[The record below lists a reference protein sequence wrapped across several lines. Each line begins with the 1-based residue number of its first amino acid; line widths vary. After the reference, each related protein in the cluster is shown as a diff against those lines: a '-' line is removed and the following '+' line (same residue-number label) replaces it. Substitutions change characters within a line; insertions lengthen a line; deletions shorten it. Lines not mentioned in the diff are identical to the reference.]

1 MPAESQLIIFV
12 TVIGIWD
19 SYKIVVINLDKIVL
33 CQLDRTN
40 YSPHLVV
47 NLLKRPYNSWPYSN
61 STKRAPMATDKQ
73 IKSIRNIGI
82 IAHIDAGKTTLTER
96 ILFYTGKTHKIGEVH
111 DGQATMDWMPEE
123 QERGIT
129 ITSAVTTC
137 FWKGK
142 EIHIID
148 TPGHVDFTIE
158 VERSLRVLDGAL
170 GVFCA
175 VGGVEPQS
183 ETVWH
188 QADKYKVPKMAFIN
202 KMDRLGADFWRVV
215 EELKD
220 RLGVNPLVL
229 TIPLGAED
237 NFQGVFDVV
246 KQKLIVWDDATEGR
260 EFQELDIPDEHIS
273 YVAEARERLLESL
286 AELDDDL
293 MEKFLAEEDI
303 PEAEIHKVIRTAC
316 LTLAG
321 CPIFCG
327 SALKNKGVQPV
338 LDGIG
343 RYLPSPLDI
352 PPVKGINP
360 VTGKEEERK
369 ASVKSPLSALAF
381 KVQMD
386 QGRKM
391 TYVRVYSGVLLSGAE
406 VWNATKEK
414 KEKIARLLRMHAIK
428 RERIKEAGAGQI
440 VAVMGLKLAQTGDTL
455 CDPEHPILLES
466 IETYLPVISVAI
478 EPKSTADQEKIEM
491 ALAKL
496 AEEDPTFKVRLD
508 EETGQTIISGM
519 GELHLEVLTHRL
531 LREFK
536 VPVRVGK
543 PQVVYRETV
552 QKEVEIT
559 ERFDREIGGSRQSA
573 GVTLIV
579 APRERGAGNLVAS
592 ELPEEGALPEE
603 FEEQILETLRQGLES
618 GVLQGYPMV
627 DTKVILKDVQFEEGL
642 STEIAL
648 KAAASMALR
657 KACEMAEPV
666 LLEPMMQ
673 VEIMTPENFM
683 GEVIGD
689 LNSRGGKVEQIEPRG
704 TVQVIK
710 AIAPL
715 SQMFGYSTALR
726 SITQGRAN
734 FTMVFS
740 HYDPV
745 Q

>member
-1 MPAESQLIIFV
+1 
-12 TVIGIWD
+12 
-19 SYKIVVINLDKIVL
+19 
-33 CQLDRTN
+33 
-40 YSPHLVV
+40 
-47 NLLKRPYNSWPYSN
+47 
-61 STKRAPMATDKQ
+61 MASDKQ

-175 VGGVEPQS
+175 VGGIEPQS
-183 ETVWH
+183 ETVWR
-188 QADKYKVPKMAFIN
+188 QADKYRVPKMAFIN
-202 KMDRLGADFWRVV
+202 KMDRLGADFRLVV
-215 EELKD
+215 KDLKE
-220 RLGVNPLVL
+220 RLGANPLIL
-229 TIPLGAED
+229 TIPLGSED
-237 NFQGVFDVV
+237 RFRGVFDVI
-246 KQKLIVWDDATEGR
+246 KQKLIKWDDATEG
-260 EFQELDIPDEHIS
+260 QKYQAVDIPPEYVDR
-273 YVAEARERLLESL
+273 VAEARENLLEALS
-286 AELDDDL
+286 ELDDDL
-293 MEKFLAEEDI
+293 MEKFLAEEEI
-303 PEAEIHKVIRTAC
+303 PESEIQQVIRNAC
-316 LTLAG
+316 LTLKG
-321 CPIFCG
+321 VPVFCG

-343 RYLPSPLDI
+343 RYLPSPLDV

-360 VTGKEEERK
+360 ATGEEEKRK
-369 ASVKSPLSALAF
+369 ASVRSPLSALAF

-391 TYVRVYSGVLLSGAE
+391 TYVRVYSGVLVSGAE

-414 KEKIARLLRMHAIK
+414 KEKIARLLRMHAMK
-428 RERIKEAGAGQI
+428 RERIKEAGAGELI
-440 VAVMGLKLAQTGDTL
+440 AVIGLKLAQTGDTL
-455 CDPEHPILLES
+455 CDPEHSILLES
-466 IETYLPVISVAI
+466 IETYQPVISIAV
-478 EPKSTADQEKIEM
+478 EPKSTADQERIEL

-496 AEEDPTFKVRLD
+496 AEEDPTFRVKLD

-531 LREFK
+531 LREFN

-543 PQVVYRETV
+543 PQVVYREAVRTAA
-552 QKEVEIT
+552 EAA

-573 GVTLIV
+573 AVTVLA
-579 APRERGAGNLVAS
+579 APRERGTGNLVTS
-592 ELPEEGALPEE
+592 ELPEGILPEGQ
-603 FEEQILETLRQGLES
+603 EEQILETIKQGLES
-618 GVLQGYPMV
+618 GVIQGYPMV
-627 DTKVILKDVQFEEGL
+627 DTEVILKDVQYEEGI

-657 KACEMAEPV
+657 KACRMAEPV

-673 VEIMTPENFM
+673 VEIITPDNFM
-683 GEVIGD
+683 GEIIGD
-689 LNSRGGKVEQIEPRG
+689 LNSRGGKVEQIDPKG
-704 TVQVIK
+704 AVQVIR
-710 AIAPL
+710 ATAPL

-726 SITQGRAN
+726 SVTQGRAN

-745 Q
+745 K